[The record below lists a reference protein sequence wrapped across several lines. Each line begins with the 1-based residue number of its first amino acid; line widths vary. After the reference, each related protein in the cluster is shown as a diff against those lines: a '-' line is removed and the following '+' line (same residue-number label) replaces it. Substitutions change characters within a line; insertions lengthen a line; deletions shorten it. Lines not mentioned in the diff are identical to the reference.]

1 MDDMLTLTEIAERTG
16 TSKVTARRYLDAGKF
31 PDAQREDGR
40 GDGRWLV
47 PWSNVVASGL
57 ARKKGAMAAGA
68 GAGRADDAIA
78 RTLEAQ
84 ARTIEAQARTI
95 QHLSGLVERLLDSA
109 AENNG
114 GT

>member
-31 PDAQREDGR
+31 PEARREDGR

-47 PWSNVVASGL
+47 PWRNVVASGL
-57 ARKKGAMAAGA
+57 ARKKGATAESP

-95 QHLSGLVERLLDSA
+95 QQLLGMVERLGDPG
-109 AENNG
+109 AENNR